1 MPSCLLADLHTDLM
15 WSDQVRLLEIDT
27 PRYFTDLLGEIGWPL
42 TVTLIST
49 SCDWKELGFGVIG
62 AETLL
67 TDPGHDSID
76 ILLEVFYIII
86 IIDNLRALHSY
97 PCDSYRQ
104 V

>member
-1 MPSCLLADLHTDLM
+1 MAINSYVDG
-15 WSDQVRLLEIDT
+15 RLS
-27 PRYFTDLLGEIGWPL
+27 
-42 TVTLIST
+42 ST